1 MICLLE
7 LNISINNL
15 FLLIYLFIVLSMNIL
30 MIFIDIFIINF
41 IRVLQSIS
49 FSLIEFIRIY

>member
-1 MICLLE
+1 MICLE